1 MNQGYRMAALGLA
14 SAVFAIW
21 PLASCFAHEP
31 AVEPVAKEPA
41 VEPVA
46 KDAAPAKVDPPAE
59 KEANPPAAE
68 PKAGEDKAKRA
79 APEKPEKARVKRV
92 IPPGEAIRRPG
103 APRPGLPNFRDPN
116 PLPFKEPSKDI
127 LQQFDDLKGGKV
139 KPSPN
144 DTVIDAV
151 AKYYVFRLT
160 DPKNEPSKLVDEA
173 VRAVAGDRNVRAKTA
188 DFIQQYR
195 RAIAKYAAQ
204 VLDNSVLVKVNALN
218 LLQRLLD
225 LDEGGS
231 GGDAADPVDVFLKT
245 LEDPKQ
251 EDAVFYVAL
260 RGLDV
265 AKERGTLRVQKER
278 PAVKLILDRT
288 RAGDVQPVLFD
299 QMIDTLGKL
308 GHAFEGADPTRAEVG
323 TFLAKVVA
331 DPDIDLKTRLRA
343 GIALGS
349 LRTGEVEGWNYE
361 LQGLLLAQLLV
372 DLVRAGEDAKINPSS
387 EFYKWLVFKLGTGLT
402 NISLARAASEDPDIF
417 ELMKVADPILGEL
430 VKKGA
435 KPDLEPLKEW
445 IEKHKVPK
453 SAKLARGAAEI
464 ALSASGS

>member
-1 MNQGYRMAALGLA
+1 MKMGYRMAALGLA
-14 SAVFAIW
+14 SAVFAVW
-21 PLASCFAHEP
+21 PLASSFAQEHT
-31 AVEPVAKEPA
+31 AD
-41 VEPVA
+41 PVA
-46 KDAAPAKVDPPAE
+46 KDAAPAKVDSPAKSDPPAA

-68 PKAGEDKAKRA
+68 PKAGEDKTKRA
-79 APEKPEKARVKRV
+79 TPEKAEKARVKRV

-116 PLPFKEPSKDI
+116 PLPFKEPSKETQ
-127 LQQFDDLKGGKV
+127 QQFDDLKGGKV

-144 DTVIDAV
+144 DTVIDTV

-188 DFIQQYR
+188 DFIEQYR
-195 RAIAKYAAQ
+195 RAIAKYVAQ

-231 GGDAADPVDVFLKT
+231 VGDAADPVDVFLKV
-245 LEDPKQ
+245 LEDPRQ

-265 AKERGTLRVQKER
+265 AKDRGTLRVQKER

-288 RAGDVQPVLFD
+288 RASDVQPVLFD

-331 DPDIDLKTRLRA
+331 DPDIDLRTRLRA
-343 GIALGS
+343 AVALGS

-361 LQGLLLAQLLV
+361 LQGLLLAQMLV

-387 EFYKWLVFKLGTGLT
+387 EVYKWLVFKLGTGLT
-402 NISLARAASEDPDIF
+402 NIFRAASADPDID
-417 ELMKVADPILGEL
+417 ELIKVADPILAEL

-435 KPDLEPLKEW
+435 APNLEPLREW

-464 ALSASGS
+464 PLSASGS